1 MSFNFTLNGKCAII
15 TGGSKGIGR
24 AVAVAFARLGAE
36 VLVAARNSD
45 DVDNL
50 VAELNAL
57 NYPVYGISAD
67 VTSIKD
73 RQGIIDKANSLWGRL
88 DCLVN
93 NAGFNIRK
101 KTVDFTDEEFEFL
114 LDTNFKS
121 AFQLCRIAY
130 PLLCKSKGAS
140 IVNIGSVA
148 GRKIVRTGLPYAS
161 AKAALSHL
169 TRYLAVEWA
178 TDGIRINSIEPWYI
192 RTELTEPVLNNE
204 KTYSRILE
212 RTPAGRVGEPE
223 DIAGLAAFLCMP
235 ASSYISGQN
244 ISVDGAASEF
254 MF

>member
-15 TGGSKGIGR
+15 TGGSKGIGK

-36 VLVAARNSD
+36 VLVVARNSD

-67 VTSIKD
+67 VTSIND

-121 AFQLCRIAY
+121 AFQLSRLAY